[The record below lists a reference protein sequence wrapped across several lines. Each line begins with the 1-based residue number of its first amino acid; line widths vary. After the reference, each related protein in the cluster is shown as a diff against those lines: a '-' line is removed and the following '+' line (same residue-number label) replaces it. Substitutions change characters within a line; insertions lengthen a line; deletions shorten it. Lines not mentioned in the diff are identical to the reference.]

1 MHTLTADEVNSQP
14 GRLLADAQ
22 RGQSDI
28 VTVGG
33 EPVML
38 TLPLGVAAGSAA
50 ERLELG
56 VTLYERDLL
65 SLGLAAK
72 VAGLGYSQMIDE
84 LARRKI
90 AVVRYST
97 TDMDEEL
104 DYVRSLAGGR

>member
-1 MHTLTADEVNSQP
+1 MHTLTSDEVNQQP
-14 GRLLADAQ
+14 GRLLEDAQ
-22 RGQSDI
+22 RGQPHI
-28 VTVGG
+28 VTVQGV
-33 EPVML
+33 PVML
-38 TLPLGVAAGSAA
+38 TVPLGQAAGSSA

-56 VTLYERDLL
+56 IMLYERDLV

-84 LARRKI
+84 LGRRGI

-97 TDMDEEL
+97 ADMDEEL